1 MNIRIAM
8 KSLIYALLICS
19 QFIFQTTLAQNCKKL
34 DEWTQSVELE
44 FPDVDFKQLRS
55 GSNTYNRIKYNLLS
69 DKYFKPVFGKSFE
82 KLKKGKRSVIHSKI
96 SKCGNSSSPLNRG
109 RVDLMFTKDYESVK
123 RLTFYM
129 GTVFI
134 TDRWYGEAVK
144 IVQEIRLLRN
154 DYNHAIEKIKRKE
167 VTFSEL
173 NDSKNLIKNKYSIL
187 LPSELDYFAEL
198 IQQSE
203 TEIANSTLLDKS
215 KALSVLNNSLISLH
229 TLRAFKSNN
238 QLLVSKA
245 DRETIK
251 SVDRSIE
258 KKTDEIL
265 GSLIPMEK
273 NKVENISL
281 DETGVAK
288 INELYRSTYKD
299 YGAFIQHALLTELI
313 SEIEQKKT
321 QIISSISDDINVKVK
336 NAQTEKELKNI
347 EGLYLSNVSGE
358 NPKMKEIYNAIS
370 ERNRE
375 FIAKERQRVE
385 AERNRKQE
393 INRIAAEQQRI
404 KNRRVQAVKDKRREL
419 NLKYGTYFPTL
430 DNLFEVLNLVPLIDS
445 RVHRDDKNR
454 FIRKAQSFGFNLA
467 NDYGND
473 LFSDHN
479 TFKNNKNYNLETWR
493 FRADDD
499 NRLIIAAKCV
509 FPDAPRDIIELYAME
524 LNSEYRERTNP
535 YFNTKGNNVRLLNES
550 PKYVKSGGTI
560 YFYEIDDGTLEVS
573 ALGNFDASGVVS
585 TERLN
590 HNTLKVNSYS
600 NITDIRLN
608 EGDVIKFDAWGSVTL
623 GFMAGSATPA
633 GVNGFELYSISSRH
647 KHGSLI
653 GRIDK
658 GNWFYIG
665 NARTIVAPAS
675 GRLELKINDSD
686 RSNND
691 GFFYVTYSIETQKR
705 RN

>member
-1 MNIRIAM
+1 M

-69 DKYFKPVFGKSFE
+69 DKYFKPVFGNSFE

-109 RVDLMFTKDYESVK
+109 RVDLMFTKDFESVK

-134 TDRWYGEAVK
+134 TDRWYGEAVR

-167 VTFSEL
+167 VSFSEL
-173 NDSKNLIKNKYSIL
+173 NDSKNLLKTKYSIL

-229 TLRAFKSNN
+229 TLRTFKSNN

-258 KKTDEIL
+258 RKTDEIL

-273 NKVENISL
+273 NKVKNISL

-288 INELYRSTYKD
+288 IDELYRNTYKD
-299 YGAFIQHALLTELI
+299 YGAFLQHALLTELI
-313 SEIEQKKT
+313 GEIEQKKT
-321 QIISSISDDINVKVK
+321 QIISSISNDIYVKVK
-336 NAQTEKELKNI
+336 NAQTEEELKNI

-358 NPKMKEIYNAIS
+358 NSNMKEIHNAIS

-393 INRIAAEQQRI
+393 INRIATEQQRI
-404 KNRRVQAVKDKRREL
+404 KNRRVQAVKNKRREL

-430 DNLFEVLNLVPLIDS
+430 DDLFEVLSLVPLIKNPV
-445 RVHRDDKNR
+445 RVEDKRR
-454 FIRKAQSFGFNLA
+454 FIAKVQTFGFELA
-467 NDYGND
+467 NDNGNLYAD
-473 LFSDHN
+473 IN
-479 TFKNNKNYNLETWR
+479 TFKNNRNYELKTLKFN
-493 FRADDD
+493 ANN
-499 NRLIIAAKCV
+499 NRGLAIAAKCI
-509 FPDAPRDIIELYAME
+509 FPNAPRDIIELYAME

-535 YFNTKGNNVRLLNES
+535 YFNKKEGNVSLLKES
-550 PKYVKSGGTI
+550 SQYIKSGGTI
-560 YFYEIDDGTLEVS
+560 YYYEIDDGTLEVS

-608 EGDVIKFDAWGSVTL
+608 EGDVITFSAWGSVTL
-623 GFMAGSATPA
+623 GFMAGSASPA

-691 GFFYVTYSIETQKR
+691 GFFYVAYSIETQKK